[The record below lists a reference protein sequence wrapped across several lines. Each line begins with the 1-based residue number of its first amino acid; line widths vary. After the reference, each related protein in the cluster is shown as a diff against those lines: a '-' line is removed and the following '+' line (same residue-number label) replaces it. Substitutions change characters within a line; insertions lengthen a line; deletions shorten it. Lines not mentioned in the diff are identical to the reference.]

1 MAGNASVYLPVV
13 HFTLLIY
20 SPQVAEYIKENG
32 YDLEAKNDYAFMK
45 NVLNM
50 LASLFEFQPQFK
62 IEEFFAP
69 STAIDRKVSFI
80 ITLTQMVKAKDAQLN
95 KRGGGKAKPK
105 SVTFRQDDSVALPKD
120 QNNVVKNLMD
130 TPS

>member
-20 SPQVAEYIKENG
+20 SQQVADFIKENG

-50 LASLFEFQPQFK
+50 LANLFEFQPAFK

-69 STAIDRKVSFI
+69 SQAIDRKVSFV
-80 ITLTQMVKAKDAQLN
+80 ITLTQMVKAKDA
-95 KRGGGKAKPK
+95 
-105 SVTFRQDDSVALPKD
+105 
-120 QNNVVKNLMD
+120 
-130 TPS
+130 